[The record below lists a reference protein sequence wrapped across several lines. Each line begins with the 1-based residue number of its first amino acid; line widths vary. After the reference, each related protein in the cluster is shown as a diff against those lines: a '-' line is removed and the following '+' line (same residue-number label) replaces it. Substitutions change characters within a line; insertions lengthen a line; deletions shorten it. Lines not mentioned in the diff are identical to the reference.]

1 MGLGMAEDAPEFN
14 GRAKKSTFLHRQLAY
29 GMALALVF
37 SLPTQRAEA
46 RNGWGGLA
54 AGIGAAMLFGAVMG
68 RHAQHHYSSGR
79 RQVVARHHPT
89 HETVHEVRSS
99 RHNTGKHHEE
109 EPVEETAS
117 SKAGAPSAPPPPA
130 SPAPTY
136 SPSGPASV
144 RENVAPSQPASAPA
158 EAVVAP
164 AAGGVNV
171 VRTSSDANAAPP
183 PAPKAAD
190 GPGSADLH

>member
-1 MGLGMAEDAPEFN
+1 MSLDMAGDAPEFN

-54 AGIGAAMLFGAVMG
+54 AGIGAAMFFGAVMG
-68 RHAQHHYSSGR
+68 RHAQHHSSGR
-79 RQVVARHHPT
+79 RQAVARHHPT

-144 RENVAPSQPASAPA
+144 RENVAPSQPASAA
-158 EAVVAP
+158 AAP
-164 AAGGVNV
+164 ATGGVNV
-171 VRTSSDANAAPP
+171 VRTSSDANAAP
-183 PAPKAAD
+183 KAAD